1 MNSPLPVVVLLIAS
15 MFWGISWW
23 PLKQFNA
30 LGIEGIPLTL
40 AAFGVP
46 GLLLLP
52 LLFAQRGRWAGSGR
66 ALLAIAALG
75 GYANL
80 AFTSAMIYGEVV
92 RVMVLFYLL
101 PVWGVLGGRLFLG
114 ERIDAAR
121 GVAVA
126 LALAGALLLL
136 GGFEVFVG
144 GIAWMDLLALSCG
157 MAYAG
162 NNLLFRAC
170 QSLPVEHKVGAM
182 LGGCFALAALLMLFH
197 VQPWPEVTPADW
209 LWVVLYGLGWVLL
222 ATFATQWA
230 VTHLEAGRASILII
244 MELVTAVFTATLFGG
259 ERMST
264 LEMGGAALILTA
276 AVIEAR
282 GWAAA
287 PAQAVV
293 RAPE

>member
-1 MNSPLPVVVLLIAS
+1 MNPVVVLFAAS
-15 MFWGISWW
+15 VLWGCTWW
-23 PLKQFNA
+23 PLKQLA
-30 LGIEGIPLTL
+30 QLGVSGLPQILVAYG
-40 AAFGVP
+40 AAA
-46 GLLLLP
+46 LLLLP
-52 LLFAQRGRWAGSGR
+52 VLFVQRKRWRGEAKFMAGIF
-66 ALLAIAALG
+66 LLG
-75 GYANL
+75 GTANL
-80 AFTSAMIYGEVV
+80 AFAYALIHGEVV

-121 GVAVA
+121 GVAVL

-136 GGFEVFVG
+136 GGFGVFAG
-144 GIAWMDLLALSCG
+144 GIAWTDLLALSCG

-182 LGGCFALAALLMLFH
+182 LSGCFALAVLLMLFQL
-197 VQPWPEVTPADW
+197 QPWPDVAPADW
-209 LWVVLYGLGWVLL
+209 TWVVLYGLGWILL

-259 ERMST
+259 ERMSG
-264 LEMGGAALILTA
+264 LEMCGAALILAA

-282 GWAAA
+282 GWSATPEPSIA
-287 PAQAVV
+287 